1 MVTLPAVFSFF
12 STCGCFLRGG
22 RPPSGD
28 FPPLSLACGRPPG
41 ANGSPLCEWRRLQG
55 FRVENPS
62 GARKGGRTDV
72 GSGPGRP
79 AWADR
84 PRPTSARFGCPFA
97 PMGTHA
103 FMHFAP
109 STYMILTMSSSRP
122 RWRFSACEVR
132 SFTLQ
137 SPGVFLCS
145 TSVLATIR
153 SDFIKLMNTNKTP

>member
-1 MVTLPAVFSFF
+1 VGALFEVVD
-12 STCGCFLRGG
+12 
-22 RPPSGD
+22 PPLEISLLS
-28 FPPLSLACGRPPG
+28 LSLACGWTPG
-41 ANGSPLCEWRRLQG
+41 TNGSPLCEWRRLQG

-84 PRPTSARFGCPFA
+84 PRPTSARFGRPFT
-97 PMGTHA
+97 PVGPHA

-109 STYMILTMSSSRP
+109 STCMILTMSFSRP
-122 RWRFSACEVR
+122 RWRVSVHEVR

-137 SPGVFLCS
+137 SPVVFLRN

-153 SDFIKLMNTNKTP
+153 SDFIRLMNTNKTP